1 MDIATAI
8 LKFAYNQKSPF
19 RKKDAFDF
27 LNSDTNKVSESSF
40 NVTLSRLVTS
50 GKLIKTGYGIYESCK
65 TKKDKFIYTTT
76 EEERFLANS
85 IAQKFPFT
93 KFCVWRPAVLTSFMQ
108 HVPSISTILVD
119 VERIALDSMLSHLQ
133 ELNLAYQVLL
143 NPSNLECKRYL
154 TNDMILIIRPLISEA
169 PLESN
174 DGITVPSLEKILV
187 DAAGDKELFFAQGAE
202 IYHVFTNAFE
212 QNDINKS
219 RLLRYASRRNRKL
232 LIENILTQV
241 I

>member
-1 MDIATAI
+1 
-8 LKFAYNQKSPF
+8 
-19 RKKDAFDF
+19 
-27 LNSDTNKVSESSF
+27 
-40 NVTLSRLVTS
+40 
-50 GKLIKTGYGIYESCK
+50 
-65 TKKDKFIYTTT
+65 
-76 EEERFLANS
+76 
-85 IAQKFPFT
+85 
-93 KFCVWRPAVLTSFMQ
+93 MQ

-187 DAAGDKELFFAQGAE
+187 DAAGELSKGNYDVELESEWEDDE
-202 IYHVFTNAFE
+202 IGLLTDAFSSMAVS
-212 QNDINKS
+212 I
-219 RLLRYASRRNRKL
+219 
-232 LIENILTQV
+232 
-241 I
+241 